1 MILDHLGRRMVWHGG
16 ALDGFRAGLFRYPDD
31 RITIILLSNQE
42 DSQDTMLFSWR
53 FLIYET
59 IAIET
64 EDGATMT
71 YAGPLEVQAGGRLSA
86 SFMVTDPSGQPAQG
100 LLVGTLGESPTD
112 SAAVRTSARLTTDG
126 IVELVW
132 PANLPAGTTRLYC
145 RFGGVDYEVAR
156 ITISP

>member
-1 MILDHLGRRMVWHGG
+1 M
-16 ALDGFRAGLFRYPDD
+16 
-31 RITIILLSNQE
+31 
-42 DSQDTMLFSWR
+42 
-53 FLIYET
+53 

-64 EDGATMT
+64 EDGATIT

-86 SFMVTDPSGQPAQG
+86 SFMVTDPSGHPAQG
-100 LLVGTLGESPTD
+100 LLEGTLGESPTD
-112 SAAVRTSARLTTDG
+112 SAAVRAGARLTTDG

-145 RFGGVDYEVAR
+145 KFNGVDYEVAR